1 MVEVEQICNATF
13 CTIATSVFYIRYWV
27 SPPRRTGTKAI
38 VGLNKLTILIIL
50 WFFVFGFLSISNS
63 NHTGRSNVKYLGLDT
78 CLEEVFVNLF
88 LVHILHT
95 PWLWVPAWTT
105 IGLIKYHAWT
115 PFMSEAFSALTYNTW
130 WYEYINSK
138 IWNKKLP
145 LCPSIGGLSMNGQRR
160 SLGLLIIDFFGILDP
175 PLVIKRPWHWP

>member
-1 MVEVEQICNATF
+1 MRPIPPSSCILAAWDRFVCVWFGGDGLSAAMSSLAMVSGAM
-13 CTIATSVFYIRYWV
+13 
-27 SPPRRTGTKAI
+27 
-38 VGLNKLTILIIL
+38 GLAVII
-50 WFFVFGFLSISNS
+50 
-63 NHTGRSNVKYLGLDT
+63 KLDT